1 MASVF
6 FLDRMNGL
14 MIGSS
19 PAPNSNTITRD
30 EYKALFF
37 VPAAERPAKLAE
49 LRAPAPKAEDAPAEA
64 PA

>member
-1 MASVF
+1 MPSVF

-14 MIGSS
+14 MIGTS

-37 VPAAERPAKLAE
+37 VPADERPAKLAE
-49 LRAPAPKAEDAPAEA
+49 LRAPKAEDAPAET

>member
-1 MASVF
+1 MPSVF
-6 FLDRMNGL
+6 FLDRLNGL
-14 MIGSS
+14 MIGTS

-30 EYKALFF
+30 EYKALFA

-49 LRAPAPKAEDAPAEA
+49 LRAPKAEDAPAET